1 MCGPNRGGLARIIS
15 NLSIDPT
22 LHEDLLVL
30 FKSTKS
36 KGMGAGLC
44 LSQSIVTL
52 HCGLLSLQ
60 SASYQGAVFSLTLPS
75 HENVRAS

>member
-1 MCGPNRGGLARIIS
+1 
-15 NLSIDPT
+15 
-22 LHEDLLVL
+22 
-30 FKSTKS
+30 
-36 KGMGAGLC
+36 MGAGLC

-60 SASYQGAVFSLTLPS
+60 SAFYQGAVFSLTLPS